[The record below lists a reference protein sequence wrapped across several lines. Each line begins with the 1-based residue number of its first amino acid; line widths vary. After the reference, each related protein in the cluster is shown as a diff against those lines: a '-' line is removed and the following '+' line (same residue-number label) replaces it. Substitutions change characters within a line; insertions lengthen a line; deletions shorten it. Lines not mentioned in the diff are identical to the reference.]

1 MGEPVAAVR
10 PVKMGGA
17 TIAGTVR
24 FTGRDSMGQ
33 GNASVRLSP
42 AGPGAGIWFNGDV
55 RATLAGASVIGH
67 TTCLGRGNRRV
78 RMVEHLLAAC
88 YGLGVTDLAVETRGA
103 GLPIG
108 DGSAVPY
115 VRLLTKAGIV
125 HYKEGPEP
133 ARLKRPVLVR
143 QGLRFIAA
151 VPANGLAIN
160 CLTRFDEFGTQFGAL
175 AVTPASFQRAL
186 ARARTLA
193 RTGMSPA
200 AFGKKHGLRF
210 RLQRVG
216 RFVCAERWRFRD
228 EPCRHKA
235 LDLLG
240 DLALLGRPLDAAV
253 FAYMPG
259 HRLNIAFARKVE
271 RELEA

>member
-1 MGEPVAAVR
+1 VQLR
-10 PVKMGGA
+10 
-17 TIAGTVR
+17 
-24 FTGRDSMGQ
+24 
-33 GNASVRLSP
+33 P
-42 AGPGAGIWFNGDV
+42 AGPGTGIWFNGYV
-55 RATLAGASVIGH
+55 QATVGNAGVSGH
-67 TTCLGRGNRRV
+67 ATCLGRGRHQV

-88 YGLGVTDLAVETRGA
+88 YGLGVTDLAVETSGA
-103 GLPIG
+103 ELPIG
-108 DGSAVPY
+108 DGSAESY

-125 HYKEGPEP
+125 RYEDGPEP
-133 ARLKRPVLVR
+133 ARLKRPILVR

-151 VPANGLAIN
+151 VPAKGLAIN
-160 CLTRFDEFGTQFGAL
+160 CLTRFREFGPQFYSFAM
-175 AVTPASFQRAL
+175 TPTSFANDV
-186 ARARTLA
+186 APARTLA
-193 RTGMSPA
+193 QTNLSPA
-200 AFGKKHGLRF
+200 ALRQKLGLRF
-210 RLQRVG
+210 GLKRVG

-240 DLALLGRPLDAAV
+240 DLALLGRPLEAAV